1 MCLLFIPSTDAR
13 LWVWSPEFTRPVSR
27 FRSNYPSKHEKPT
40 KLEQTSNQSLGLNDQ
55 QEFHE
60 YFEQT
65 LSTRGTNL
73 HNLMNRIFEAEQMQL
88 LVFRKWSRQYFPW
101 MSLGLRINSKI
112 EPQRWQTHSRS
123 FPFTFH
129 RFSNWSSQTIK
140 MVADGKLTPQT
151 SIKRTL
157 IFSTTFACGEFCKYY
172 HDWG

>member
-1 MCLLFIPSTDAR
+1 MCLLFIPSTDAW

-40 KLEQTSNQSLGLNDQ
+40 QLEQTSNQSLGLNDQ

-88 LVFRKWSRQYFPW
+88 LKCFGNDRDNTSHEWALVSELTWRLNHNDDRPTAEASPLLFIGFQTDPVKLSKWSL
-101 MSLGLRINSKI
+101 MAN
-112 EPQRWQTHSRS
+112 
-123 FPFTFH
+123 
-129 RFSNWSSQTIK
+129 
-140 MVADGKLTPQT
+140 
-151 SIKRTL
+151 
-157 IFSTTFACGEFCKYY
+157 
-172 HDWG
+172 